1 MIKTLLLLAS
11 ILSVLVQAGGPY
23 ESWGKY
29 EKQLPAPLIVP
40 EFSNGRPICPCYI
53 PNFPTA
59 ALVTVSPVV

>member
-11 ILSVLVQAGGPY
+11 IISVSVQAGGPY

-29 EKQLPAPLIVP
+29 EKQLPPPLIVP

-53 PNFPTA
+53 PAPTA
-59 ALVTVSPVV
+59 APTPSAPVV